1 MGIRDILI
9 FAIVAAGIPF
19 MLRSPAIAIMFWVW
33 IGMMN
38 PHKLA
43 FGFAQNFPFA
53 VLVAGLTFASLVIS
67 REKLRFKSR
76 PAVLVLFVFCV
87 WTTIT
92 TFFALNPEDAWP
104 EWERAMKIQLLTFVA
119 LLALNTRRH
128 VEMLVAV
135 LTFSV
140 AFFGVKGGLFTL
152 RTGGESLVYGPG
164 GFLSENNSTALA
176 ILMSMPL
183 IWYFYLQ
190 TERRWLKVGAG
201 AVARVVRRR
210 SPWQLLARRIPRY
223 RGDCADAGAQEL
235 APARA
240 TARPARYRS
249 RCAHIHA
256 REVGRKDAYDRDL
269 RAGRLGDGPDQRL
282 DDGFPARERPRRWA
296 AASKPER
303 RKSSPATPRT
313 QAVQMGGYRP
323 TASISRCWE
332 NRDGSASRCSC

>member
-9 FAIVAAGIPF
+9 FAIIAAGIPF

-140 AFFGVKGGLFTL
+140 AFFGVKGGLYHAAHRGRGPRL
-152 RTGGESLVYGPG
+152 RAGRVSVGEQLDRARNLDEHAAHLVLLPP
-164 GFLSENNSTALA
+164 SRTPLA
-176 ILMSMPL
+176 
-183 IWYFYLQ
+183 Q
-190 TERRWLKVGAG
+190 VGASDL
-201 AVARVVRRR
+201 ASVVRRR
-210 SPWQLLARRIPRY
+210 GPWQLSRAALFSVSRR
-223 RGDCADAGAQEL
+223 
-235 APARA
+235 
-240 TARPARYRS
+240 
-249 RCAHIHA
+249 
-256 REVGRKDAYDRDL
+256 L
-269 RAGRLGDGPDQRL
+269 R
-282 DDGFPARERPRRWA
+282 
-296 AASKPER
+296 
-303 RKSSPATPRT
+303 
-313 QAVQMGGYRP
+313 
-323 TASISRCWE
+323 
-332 NRDGSASRCSC
+332 